1 MHLPGPLVLPTQAEI
16 FEADLHILFDLCFHA
31 PLELYS
37 HSLFNLYFDSL
48 IGLCLCGV
56 HMICTSASATN
67 PRAQANANGDE
78 SEAEA
83 TADEL
88 APALV
93 DMPPRPPKKRKSKK
107 SKAGASGAIVDNEDK
122 KELRDVPKPLADA
135 LNEVNTRWNAQI
147 ATEPMT
153 VRSSPVPYTPIYCVN
168 DNAMYVQRW
177 LASPSKVNDF
187 LL

>member
-1 MHLPGPLVLPTQAEI
+1 VWRSY
-16 FEADLHILFDLCFHA
+16 DLYKRFGNK
-31 PLELYS
+31 S
-37 HSLFNLYFDSL
+37 K
-48 IGLCLCGV
+48 V
-56 HMICTSASATN
+56 
-67 PRAQANANGDE
+67 QANANGDK

-135 LNEVNTRWNAQI
+135 LNEVATRWNAQFV
-147 ATEPMT
+147 TEPMT
-153 VRSSPVPYTPIYCVN
+153 VRSSPVPYTRIYCVN